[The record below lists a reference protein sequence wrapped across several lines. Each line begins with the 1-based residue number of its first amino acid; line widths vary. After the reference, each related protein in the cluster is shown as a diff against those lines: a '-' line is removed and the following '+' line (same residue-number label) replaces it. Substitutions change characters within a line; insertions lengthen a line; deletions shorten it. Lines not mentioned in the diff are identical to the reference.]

1 MPCLIPDDLLN
12 HLNEDNQLAP
22 PVNRANQ
29 ERLEALYA
37 AGEGNNTNNGK
48 TSTLITVA
56 VIY

>member
-1 MPCLIPDDLLN
+1 LLN

-48 TSTLITVA
+48 NSTLIAVA
-56 VIY
+56 LIY